1 MTKMKTNSSII
12 VLITMLWI
20 SLASCGE
27 KQNEKSADQNSASAI
42 SLISP
47 EELNKAN
54 NDILLI
60 DVRTPAEYASGHVE
74 NSVNIDFRASNFKNL
89 IGELDKNQDVYVYC
103 KVGGRSAGAAKLMED
118 MGFKKIY
125 DLKGGIIQWEKD
137 GFKKV
142 K

>member
-1 MTKMKTNSSII
+1 MKFKSSKI
-12 VLITMLWI
+12 VLIAMLCI
-20 SLASCGE
+20 SLASCGQ
-27 KQNEKSADQNSASAI
+27 KQNENSTAQDSASKI

-47 EELNKAN
+47 EALNSAN
-54 NDILLI
+54 KDILLI
-60 DVRTPAEYASGHVE
+60 DVRTPEEYASGHLE
-74 NSVNIDFRASNFKNL
+74 NSININFRAGNFKDL
-89 IGELDKNQDVYVYC
+89 IAELDTNQDVYVYC
-103 KVGGRSAGAAKLMED
+103 KVGGRSASAARLMED